1 MTDDSLG
8 PAFDT
13 ATLLRPTQRKLVCC
27 WMESAGLK
35 TLLLPR
41 VWQQLIDGAGSSAQF
56 RSTDAWVRLAKE
68 PNLPFRWV
76 EWTNDLE
83 DAAYDLRS
91 HFTEACFPNK
101 TAEQISYDS
110 DAVIVSQALALGTD
124 MLVTSD
130 VNTMDHYEIN
140 LVVEQRL
147 GRNTGFVITLD
158 DALQQ
163 AHPGCDAS
171 QSLLT
176 LALTTIAPPPERDW
190 PVDEARKDL
199 GKLQQAAA
207 GASLRKTA
215 LRLDT
220 RWNQCLDLEATLARA
235 QTLAAQSRALETER
249 LQTAWHR
256 SSVAMRPAKGI
267 GEG

>member
-1 MTDDSLG
+1 MTDDPLG

-13 ATLLRPTQRKLVCC
+13 TTLLCPTQRKLVCC
-27 WMESAGLK
+27 WMESAGFK

-41 VWQQLIDGAGSSAQF
+41 VWQQLIDGAGTSSQF

-76 EWTNDLE
+76 DWTSDLE

-91 HFTEACFPNK
+91 HFTEACFPNR

-110 DAVIVSQALALGTD
+110 DAIIVSQALALGTD

-130 VNTMDHYEIN
+130 INTIDHYEIN

-158 DALQQ
+158 DALLQ
-163 AHPGCDAS
+163 AHPGCDAG

-176 LALTTIAPPPERDW
+176 LALTTIAPPEHDWRVDAARRDL
-190 PVDEARKDL
+190 E
-199 GKLQQAAA
+199 KLRQAAS

-215 LRLDT
+215 MRLDT
-220 RWNQCLDLEATLARA
+220 RWNQCLDLEETLARA
-235 QTLAAQSRALETER
+235 QAQAAQSGALETER
-249 LQTAWHR
+249 LRTKWHR
-256 SSVAMRPAKGI
+256 DFAHMQRTMGAG
-267 GEG
+267 

>member
-1 MTDDSLG
+1 MSDDPLG

-13 ATLLRPTQRKLVCC
+13 TTLLCPTQRKLVCC
-27 WMESAGLK
+27 WMESAGFK

-56 RSTDAWVRLAKE
+56 RSTDAWVRLANH
-68 PNLPFRWV
+68 PNLPYRWV
-76 EWTNDLE
+76 DWTSELE

-91 HFTEACFPNK
+91 HFTEACFPNR

-130 VNTMDHYEIN
+130 VNTIDHYEIN

-158 DALQQ
+158 EALQQ
-163 AHPGCDAS
+163 AHRGCDAG

-176 LALTTIAPPPERDW
+176 LALTTIAPPPEEDW
-190 PVDEARKDL
+190 PVEVAHRDL
-199 GKLQQAAA
+199 DALRQAAA

-215 LRLDT
+215 IRLDT
-220 RWNQCLDLEATLARA
+220 RWNQCRDLEETLQRA
-235 QTLAAQSRALETER
+235 QMLAAKSGALETER
-249 LQTAWHR
+249 LRTAWHR
-256 SSVAMRPAKGI
+256 ESPGAPAKRVAC
-267 GEG
+267 

>member
-1 MTDDSLG
+1 MTDDDSLG

-27 WMESAGLK
+27 WMESAGFK

-41 VWQQLIDGAGSSAQF
+41 VWQQLIDGAGASAQF
-56 RSTDAWVRLAKE
+56 RSTDAWVRLAKQ
-68 PNLPFRWV
+68 PNLPYRWV
-76 EWTNDLE
+76 EWTSDLE

-91 HFTEACFPNK
+91 HFTEACFPNR

-130 VNTMDHYEIN
+130 VNTIDHYEIN
-140 LVVEQRL
+140 LVTRQRL
-147 GRNTGFVITLD
+147 GRNTGFVTTLD
-158 DALQQ
+158 DALQR
-163 AHPGCDAS
+163 AHPGCDAG

-176 LALTTIAPPPERDW
+176 LALTTIAPPPETDW
-190 PVDEARKDL
+190 PVDAAREDL
-199 GKLQQAAA
+199 GKLQQAAS
-207 GASLRKTA
+207 GASLRQTA
-215 LRLDT
+215 MRLDT
-220 RWNQCLDLEATLARA
+220 RWNQCPDLEKTLKRA

-249 LQTAWHR
+249 LRTAWHR
-256 SSVAMRPAKGI
+256 EFADAHPNSV
-267 GEG
+267 